1 MDFLVTGFAVSLGSV
16 WYMSHSQAYLLGGG
30 IVVPAAPLLTLH
42 TTRYKEERRPL
53 SWKIQPTLIDL
64 SCVHLSEL
72 GVCLLT

>member
-30 IVVPAAPLLTLH
+30 IVVLAAPLLTLH

-53 SWKIQPTLIDL
+53 S
-64 SCVHLSEL
+64 
-72 GVCLLT
+72 